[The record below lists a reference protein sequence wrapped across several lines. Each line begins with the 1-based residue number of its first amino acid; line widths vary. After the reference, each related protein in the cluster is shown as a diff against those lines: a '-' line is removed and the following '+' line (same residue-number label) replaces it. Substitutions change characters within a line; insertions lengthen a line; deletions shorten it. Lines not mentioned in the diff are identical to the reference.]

1 MSDLEARK
9 AQKEAMEA
17 AAKGSS
23 STERARLW
31 AGMNRYL
38 ASEARHE
45 QKLAEAEREDHE
57 EREERE
63 RADDRPE

>member
-1 MSDLEARK
+1 MSDLEARR
-9 AQKEAMEA
+9 AEKEAMEA
-17 AAKGSS
+17 TAKASS
-23 STERARLW
+23 SSERARLW

-45 QKLAEAEREDHE
+45 QKIAEAEREDHE
-57 EREERE
+57 EREQRE